1 MNDGLIDSKQLEL
14 VKVAVGHYMDIILPE
29 DAIELY
35 KLLWVP
41 IRVYVVKMPYNV
53 GGGVVGVYWQRED
66 AERAVKGLESTKM
79 WEKEKDHR
87 IRFNLEPL
95 GEHVI
100 QESFIGSL
108 ASLGE

>member
-1 MNDGLIDSKQLEL
+1 MDDWLLNSKQLEL
-14 VKVAVGHYMDIILPE
+14 VKVAVGHYMDIIMPE
-29 DAIELY
+29 DALELY
-35 KLLWVP
+35 KLLWLP

-66 AERAVKGLESTKM
+66 AEKAVKGLESSKVWFM
-79 WEKEKDHR
+79 EKEHR
-87 IRFNLEPL
+87 IRYNQEPL

-100 QESFIGSL
+100 QESFIGPI